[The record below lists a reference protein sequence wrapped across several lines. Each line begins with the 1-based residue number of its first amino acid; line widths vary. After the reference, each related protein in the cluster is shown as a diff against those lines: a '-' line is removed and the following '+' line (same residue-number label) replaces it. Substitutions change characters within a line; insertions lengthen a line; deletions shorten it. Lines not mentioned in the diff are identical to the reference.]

1 MKFMNVENATEGTI
15 VDLSPLIETLGFTVS
30 PYDATNYEYAVVEG
44 VELKGTSVIL
54 YTNQH
59 NLDVPVGTILEIP
72 EWDAEKTV

>member
-15 VDLSPLIETLGFTVS
+15 VDLSPLIETLGFTIS
-30 PYDATNYEYAVVEG
+30 PYDAVNYEYAIVELVEVEG
-44 VELKGTSVIL
+44 DKVML

-59 NLDVPVGTILEIP
+59 NLSVPVGTTLEIP